1 MIKTPEQYD
10 LLKELIEDNKND
22 SFLTEELVRFVER
35 LLWEY
40 SDKAL
45 NNRVWTEGR

>member
-45 NNRVWTEGR
+45 NNRV